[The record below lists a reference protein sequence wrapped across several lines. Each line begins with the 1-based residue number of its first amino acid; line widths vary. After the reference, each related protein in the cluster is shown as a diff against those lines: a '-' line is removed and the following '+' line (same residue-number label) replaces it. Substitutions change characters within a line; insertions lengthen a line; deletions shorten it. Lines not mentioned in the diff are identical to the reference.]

1 MSPETAYVVT
11 HMLMGVVERGTGQ
24 GARALGRP
32 IAAKTGT
39 TNDYSNAWFIG
50 FTPRL
55 VTGVWVGYDRPR
67 SLGKDE
73 TGSRVAVPIWTTY
86 MQKVLGESPKE
97 EFPMPAGVTLVPVD
111 LDPSNECVRVVMMAF
126 VRGTEPEPCG
136 PRRAVHQSAGTPP
149 EPDPAASA
157 PLAPPALPPA
167 PGTPT
172 PPPSSPSGL
181 LDPARRSMPS
191 AIPRENP

>member
-1 MSPETAYVVT
+1 
-11 HMLMGVVERGTGQ
+11 
-24 GARALGRP
+24 
-32 IAAKTGT
+32 
-39 TNDYSNAWFIG
+39 
-50 FTPRL
+50 
-55 VTGVWVGYDRPR
+55 
-67 SLGKDE
+67 
-73 TGSRVAVPIWTTY
+73 